1 MASLTRAVGRGAENP
16 IKSEVLLV
24 QQLLN
29 RHRPPSLKPIDEDGR
44 QGDETCK
51 AIEEFQRRVMKLAKP
66 DGRVDPGGK
75 TFKALCQP
83 PAGLTPP
90 TVAGPAAG
98 GMILSDAGRKLL
110 RGVEALSLTPYDDQ
124 SRSKAHITAWVKGA
138 TIGYGHLIS
147 RAEWDTYRNGISE
160 AGANALF
167 DRDLAPFEAAVRN
180 SIKVTLSA
188 NQFDALIMLAFNIG
202 AGSFARSSVVK
213 LVNDPTANSTYKSL
227 EAAWKSWNKSQ
238 GKVMKG
244 LDNRRQCEW
253 DVYSRGVYNR
263 W

>member
-1 MASLTRAVGRGAENP
+1 
-16 IKSEVLLV
+16 
-24 QQLLN
+24 
-29 RHRPPSLKPIDEDGR
+29 
-44 QGDETCK
+44 
-51 AIEEFQRRVMKLAKP
+51 
-66 DGRVDPGGK
+66 
-75 TFKALCQP
+75 
-83 PAGLTPP
+83 
-90 TVAGPAAG
+90 
-98 GMILSDAGRKLL
+98 MILSDAGRKLL

-227 EAAWKSWNKSQ
+227 EAAWKSWNKYQ